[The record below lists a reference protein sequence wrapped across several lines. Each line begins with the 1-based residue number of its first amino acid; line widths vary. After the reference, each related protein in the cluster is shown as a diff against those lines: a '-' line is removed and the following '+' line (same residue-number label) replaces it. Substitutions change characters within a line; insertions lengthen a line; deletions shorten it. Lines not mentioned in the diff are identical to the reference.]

1 MAIQDMI
8 KDVAARVDRARK
20 PYQDAL
26 NTYVDVQKKAF
37 KVVTGG
43 ARTLARTEI
52 QAAKDVFSAARSSFD
67 KARTDGVRQ
76 VANQPQA
83 YLPEGRDRLVSAY
96 KDTLDLIVKT
106 SNELT
111 DVMTDGYKKV
121 LKSLNGKPA
130 AKKKAPAKKPARKT
144 AAKRASSTGTKASTA
159 RKTTTASKAK
169 STGNGSAATS
179 AS

>member
-52 QAAKDVFSAARSSFD
+52 QAAKDVFSAARSSFE

-111 DVMTDGYKKV
+111 DVMADGYKKV

-144 AAKRASSTGTKASTA
+144 AAKRASSTGTKTSTA
-159 RKTTTASKAK
+159 RKTTTSKAK